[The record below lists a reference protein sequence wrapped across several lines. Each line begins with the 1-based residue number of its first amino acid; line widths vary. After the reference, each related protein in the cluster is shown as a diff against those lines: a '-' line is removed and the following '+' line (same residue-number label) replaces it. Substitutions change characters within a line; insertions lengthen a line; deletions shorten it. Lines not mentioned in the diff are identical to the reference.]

1 MVDLTSV
8 PPEIRE
14 RLAEWLTLAE
24 SEGVP
29 VVAAKLAEQNQRHTA
44 AFNQAAAAVERLLRE

>member
-14 RLAEWLTLAE
+14 RLAEWLALAE
-24 SEGVP
+24 SEGAP
-29 VVAAKLAEQNQRHTA
+29 AVAAKLADQNQRHTVAFARA
-44 AFNQAAAAVERLLRE
+44 ASAVERLLRE